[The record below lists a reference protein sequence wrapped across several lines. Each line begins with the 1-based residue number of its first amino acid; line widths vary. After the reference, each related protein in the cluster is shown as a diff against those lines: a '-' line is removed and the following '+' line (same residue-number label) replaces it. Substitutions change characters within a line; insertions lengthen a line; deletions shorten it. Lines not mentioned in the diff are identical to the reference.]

1 MTDAKNHPCPLNSP
15 SHFLG
20 IHIFSSRQL
29 RATSQPKQGKLFYTH
44 CWLHWR
50 NSISCTTKNKMS
62 SSFIW
67 FFQIMY
73 SSSILCSFLF
83 GFVEIHCSPSVGR
96 EKQESWASVLWAS
109 RHLLVEH
116 NSVWEIRQNQDEICL
131 PRYILFIL
139 HLLSLPWWA
148 QKDQVLLITQPFPSQ
163 WYTSTHS
170 LARQRRSTVCKNNCT
185 I

>member
-20 IHIFSSRQL
+20 IHIFSSQQL
-29 RATSQPKQGKLFYTH
+29 RATSQPKQGKLFYTQ

-96 EKQESWASVLWAS
+96 EKQGSWASVLWAS

-116 NSVWEIRQNQDEICL
+116 NSVWEIRQKSEWDL
-131 PRYILFIL
+131 PTKIHPIYITLT
-139 HLLSLPWWA
+139 
-148 QKDQVLLITQPFPSQ
+148 VLALVSTERPGSPHHPAIPKPMVHQHTQS
-163 WYTSTHS
+163 S
-170 LARQRRSTVCKNNCT
+170 
-185 I
+185 